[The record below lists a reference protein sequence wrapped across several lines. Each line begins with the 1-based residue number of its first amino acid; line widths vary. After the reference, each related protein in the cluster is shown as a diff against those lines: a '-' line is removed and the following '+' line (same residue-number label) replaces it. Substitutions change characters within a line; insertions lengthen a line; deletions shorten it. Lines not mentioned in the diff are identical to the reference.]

1 MKESRRGNYVWTT
14 SSSSHGQ
21 KRHAEVVEADIDGHC
36 QREEKHRTR
45 FPPRTDL
52 ARQVGLRGEVEQ
64 EHPEHVSDLTG
75 AAGASAPVLSPPL
88 AASIF

>member
-1 MKESRRGNYVWTT
+1 MLKLLRPILTATAS
-14 SSSSHGQ
+14 
-21 KRHAEVVEADIDGHC
+21 A
-36 QREEKHRTR
+36 EEKHRTR